1 MIDQVSRNG
10 VHKTMMV
17 SDFLGHRTNLEEDV
31 STLYLQIGLGLR
43 QEAEKRKPIRV
54 LWNVAGRPQE

>member
-1 MIDQVSRNG
+1 M
-10 VHKTMMV
+10 HKTMMV